1 MTAFIRSLCLAA
13 LLAAGSA
20 WAQQQ
25 PADNPDNPHSTQAK
39 DKQGSGVPSSTSD
52 QQAAQAENPNPHHP
66 DNRDAKA
73 AGTASQADI
82 DAAERDNPQSP
93 QNKDRDRVGSAA
105 GMDHDAMMKNATPQ
119 MILQKLHMA
128 NLEEIEMGK
137 LAEQNGTDRVKSYAK
152 TLQTDHTAAD
162 GQVKALAQKKNITL
176 SDSPKNP
183 EMQKKMDEA
192 KNRFSNMKG
201 AEFDR
206 AFGTAMYNGHD
217 GVLKMLKDHDKDIKS
232 AELRKFVDDVRPTLE
247 HHKDMADKIQ
257 GKAPGA
263 QGRAPEMPPRPFQQ

>member
-1 MTAFIRSLCLAA
+1 MTALIRSLCLAA

-39 DKQGSGVPSSTSD
+39 DKQGSDVPSSTSN
-52 QQAAQAENPNPHHP
+52 QQADQAEKPNPHHP
-66 DNRDAKA
+66 DNRDAKPVGA
-73 AGTASQADI
+73 ASQADI

-206 AFGTAMYNGHD
+206 AFANHMSMGHKKVISMAQTWRQD
-217 GVLKMLKDHDKDIKS
+217 CKDQ
-232 AELRKFVDDVRPTLE
+232 DVCSLLDALMPKLQQ
-247 HHKDMADKIQ
+247 HAQMADQLK
-257 GKAPGA
+257 GPAPM
-263 QGRAPEMPPRPFQQ
+263 GRAPPENPVNR

>member
-1 MTAFIRSLCLAA
+1 MTTSIRSFCLAA

-39 DKQGSGVPSSTSD
+39 DKQGSDVSTSTTNQKVD
-52 QQAAQAENPNPHHP
+52 Q
-66 DNRDAKA
+66 
-73 AGTASQADI
+73 
-82 DAAERDNPQSP
+82 
-93 QNKDRDRVGSAA
+93 A
-105 GMDHDAMMKNATPQ
+105 GMDHDAMMQNATPQ

-137 LAEQNGTDRVKSYAK
+137 LAEQNGTDRVKAYAK

-162 GQVKALAQKKNITL
+162 RQVKDLAQKKNITL
-176 SDSPKNP
+176 SDTPKNP

-192 KNRFSNMKG
+192 RNRLSNMKG

-206 AFGTAMYNGHD
+206 TFANRMSMGHKK
-217 GVLKMLKDHDKDIKS
+217 LISM
-232 AELRKFVDDVRPTLE
+232 
-247 HHKDMADKIQ
+247 
-257 GKAPGA
+257 A
-263 QGRAPEMPPRPFQQ
+263 QGWRPNTAAFRRRNRAGPRGSSRPKFEESEAARNQEAETPLRR

>member
-1 MTAFIRSLCLAA
+1 MTAFFRSLCLAA

-25 PADNPDNPHSTQAK
+25 
-39 DKQGSGVPSSTSD
+39 
-52 QQAAQAENPNPHHP
+52 
-66 DNRDAKA
+66 
-73 AGTASQADI
+73 
-82 DAAERDNPQSP
+82 P

-152 TLQTDHTAAD
+152 TLQTDHTDAD
-162 GQVKALAQKKNITL
+162 QQVKALAQKKNISL

-201 AEFDR
+201 AQFDR
-206 AFGTAMYNGHD
+206 AFANHMSMGHKRLISLAQAWRQD
-217 GVLKMLKDHDKDIKS
+217 CKDQ
-232 AELRKFVDDVRPTLE
+232 DVCSLIDALMPKLQQ
-247 HHKDMADKIQ
+247 HAQMADQLK
-257 GKAPGA
+257 GPAPM
-263 QGRAPEMPPRPFQQ
+263 GRAPPENPVNR